1 MSNGMDQIIG
11 DEFFSPE
18 VTDILEIL
26 CHQFFLS
33 YDIIHMKSQL
43 LDFPENKPPPQY
55 LKPMAFYLGR
65 SHNWNPW
72 HYKDS
77 LSLII

>member
-1 MSNGMDQIIG
+1 MDQIIG

-33 YDIIHMKSQL
+33 YEIIHI
-43 LDFPENKPPPQY
+43 Y
-55 LKPMAFYLGR
+55 
-65 SHNWNPW
+65 
-72 HYKDS
+72 
-77 LSLII
+77 